1 MTSTQKMATAMFA
14 EMEELQQMTQIKPGN
29 SRTRIMSFLI
39 SHFSQNI
46 VKSHNTLM
54 MSVL

>member
-1 MTSTQKMATAMFA
+1 MATAMFA